1 MSGKIQQHLGS
12 IRLKRT
18 LNMPSM
24 RSARKAF
31 VIRTCLSCFGI
42 IRGQRILLSKKC
54 QSGTAAG
61 ATTGVVIGGVLGWLV
76 GVGALAIP
84 GIGPLIV
91 AGPPWPL

>member
-1 MSGKIQQHLGS
+1 MSGKNTAALRS

-84 GIGPLIV
+84 ALDRS
-91 AGPPWPL
+91 L